1 VFLEEIACFDVDLFA
16 ENSRRREASEWWMTL
31 LAPIK
36 SRLVDRTLK
45 AMPRLPVKTVSDL

>member
-1 VFLEEIACFDVDLFA
+1 MFLEEIACFDVDLFA